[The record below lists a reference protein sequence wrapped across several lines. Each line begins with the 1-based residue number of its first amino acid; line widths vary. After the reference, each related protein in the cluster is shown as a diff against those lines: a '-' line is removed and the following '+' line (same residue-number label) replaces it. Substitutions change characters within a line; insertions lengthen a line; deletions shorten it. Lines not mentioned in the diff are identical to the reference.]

1 MNKNT
6 KYGMGLANWLK
17 PKLVLTTK
25 YSCSVFSQKMT
36 AKINWNIKDL

>member
-6 KYGMGLANWLK
+6 KYGRSLANGLK
-17 PKLVLTTK
+17 SKVLTTK

-36 AKINWNIKDL
+36 AKVNWNIKGL